1 MGRKG
6 WAALSTALGFVQEQQ
21 STGCELWDQRSS
33 QRVRSLRGKGPREDF
48 IWSEHRDSFA
58 SRAYKA
64 GIERCGIDCCRD
76 KRSHWCFPLW
86 SYPSTALV
94 SPGSAEKKG
103 GWVTYKLLLL
113 RFEAALQ
120 GQERVTFAQSN
131 FGPGLLCVEV
141 ADVRLS
147 SAEAAARRTNPLA
160 CCHKHFSGIAVG
172 VVWKLPWVR
181 LFRPGSSPACSGAGH
196 FAHCP

>member
-1 MGRKG
+1 MFCWPCWGLMSSKAPRTHS
-6 WAALSTALGFVQEQQ
+6 ALFV
-21 STGCELWDQRSS
+21 TL
-33 QRVRSLRGKGPREDF
+33 F
-48 IWSEHRDSFA
+48 FA
-58 SRAYKA
+58 NLS
-64 GIERCGIDCCRD
+64 
-76 KRSHWCFPLW
+76 FPLW

-94 SPGSAEKKG
+94 SPGSAGKKG

-172 VVWKLPWVR
+172 LVWKLPWVR